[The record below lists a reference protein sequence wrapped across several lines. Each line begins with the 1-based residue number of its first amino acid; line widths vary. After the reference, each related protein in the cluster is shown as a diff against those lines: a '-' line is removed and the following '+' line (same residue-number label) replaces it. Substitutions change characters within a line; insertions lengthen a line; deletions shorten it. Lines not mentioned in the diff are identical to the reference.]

1 MEFFAPR
8 SLSSLALDFLAGTA
22 FAAELAGLLP
32 FPFSCRFSS
41 MREELRGPC
50 RLLVYS

>member
-1 MEFFAPR
+1 MEFLASL

-22 FAAELAGLLP
+22 SAAELAGR

-41 MREELRGPC
+41 TREELRDPG
-50 RLLVYS
+50 RLLVTS